1 MFRRSK
7 TRPRSTQNPLRNAI
21 EQELSP
27 QPCPKTS
34 SKKESQ
40 RCEKKTIGST
50 TLFKTSS
57 RPRTQPSSI
66 APQSKALPSPIV
78 PIKSPPKLPR
88 KQDQN
93 AKNHEIYITK
103 AKEANTRGDI
113 ILAEQYYQQADH
125 YSRLMKGNKE

>member
-40 RCEKKTIGST
+40 RCEKKTIGPT
-50 TLFKTSS
+50 PLPKASS
-57 RPRTQPSSI
+57 RPRAQSSSI

-78 PIKSPPKLPR
+78 PIKSLPKLPR

-93 AKNHEIYITK
+93 AKNHETYITK

-125 YSRLMKGNKE
+125 YSRLMKGNKD